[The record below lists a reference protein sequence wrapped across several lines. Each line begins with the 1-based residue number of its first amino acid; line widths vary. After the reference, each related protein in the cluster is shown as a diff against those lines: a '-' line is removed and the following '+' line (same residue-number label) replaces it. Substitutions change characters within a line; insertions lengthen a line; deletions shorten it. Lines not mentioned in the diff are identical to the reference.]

1 MAAPVEEA
9 PVTRMLAALEAMV
22 AEAVA
27 VVDHRYTAMAVMEG
41 QAVHMAAE
49 AEAEAHIVTMMAPP
63 DLVAQKELTAV
74 LVVLA
79 AIMIQ
84 VPREEPEM
92 LGRIPSEKGWILK
105 ALEPEVL
112 LPPSMVEVA
121 AVAVTEVSAVQLAL
135 VAWLAV
141 AAEVAMAETAVLVV
155 AIVVLV
161 AVAEATAEMAV
172 LEEAALTELAV
183 AEATEKP
190 EMAEQERPQELHPT
204 TVGLPQEAEA
214 SELIFHPT
222 SIMALA
228 DLASASS
235 PTMHKEARR

>member
-1 MAAPVEEA
+1 
-9 PVTRMLAALEAMV
+9 
-22 AEAVA
+22 
-27 VVDHRYTAMAVMEG
+27 
-41 QAVHMAAE
+41 MAAE

-112 LPPSMVEVA
+112 LPPSMVAEA
-121 AVAVTEVSAVQLAL
+121 AVAVTEVSAAQLAL

-155 AIVVLV
+155 AIAAL
-161 AVAEATAEMAV
+161 AEAAEATAAMAV
-172 LEEAALTELAV
+172 LEEATLTELAV
-183 AEATEKP
+183 AAATEKP
-190 EMAEQERPQELHPT
+190 EMAEQERPQKIHPT
-204 TVGLPQEAEA
+204 TAGLLQEAEA
-214 SELIFHPT
+214 SVPIFHPT

-235 PTMHKEARR
+235 PTTHKEARQ